1 MRRVQ
6 TSKPTLWCWQQRYL
20 GEGVAGL
27 KQGNTRPSRV
37 PVLLDG
43 YASTAAAAC
52 LYAVNPA
59 ALDHCLVG
67 HLSAEP
73 GHQRLCSAL
82 GKVPLLALE
91 MRLGEGS
98 GAALAALLLKAAIA
112 THNGMATF
120 AEAGVSD
127 RR

>member
-1 MRRVQ
+1 M
-6 TSKPTLWCWQQRYL
+6 
-20 GEGVAGL
+20 GL
-27 KQGNTRPSRV
+27 KRDKTRIARV

-52 LYAVNPA
+52 LHAVNPA

-91 MRLGEGS
+91 IRLGEGS
-98 GAALAALLLKAAIA
+98 GAAVAALLLKAAIA

-127 RR
+127 KR